1 MARQPDVSGKLL
13 SADDRTLTIEQP
25 AARPGGEPKKVVLKL
40 GAKSSF
46 VYHNVGP
53 GGAKPTE
60 GQQAQVWL
68 EDGSKD
74 TVAQVTLSGVVPER
88 WATLRGKVV
97 GVSGDGATV
106 TLEQPPAVRGG
117 NPRQVKVKLTGRTRI
132 SYSSIGPGGAKPTAG
147 YAAQVWLIDGS
158 RDTAARVTFTRSGY
172 DRGR

>member
-13 SADDRTLTIEQP
+13 SADDRTLTIEQA

-46 VYHNVGP
+46 VYDNVGP
-53 GGAKPTE
+53 GEAKPTE
-60 GQQAQVWL
+60 GQHAGVWL

-117 NPRQVKVKLTGRTRI
+117 NPRRVEVKLTAQTRI
-132 SYSSIGPGGAKPTAG
+132 LYSNVGPDGAKLTAG
-147 YAAQVWLIDGS
+147 YLAVVGLLDGS
-158 RDTAARVTFTRSGY
+158 NSTAAWATFERSG
-172 DRGR
+172 DQGQ